1 LATWKVKTE
10 EFNFCKLSNH
20 AEIKEKVLQWRKER
34 SIPQLALL
42 TEGDNE
48 LLIDFENVLSVKMLY
63 STIKKRPEFSLTEF
77 LFNIENGVVANAQGN
92 PFTNEFI
99 ITFKKKTTHNI

>member
-1 LATWKVKTE
+1 MQKLKKK
-10 EFNFCKLSNH
+10 FCNGAKRE
-20 AEIKEKVLQWRKER
+20 AY
-34 SIPQLALL
+34 

-77 LFNIENGVVANAQGN
+77 LFNIENGVVADAQGN

-99 ITFKKKTTHNI
+99 ITFKKNTK